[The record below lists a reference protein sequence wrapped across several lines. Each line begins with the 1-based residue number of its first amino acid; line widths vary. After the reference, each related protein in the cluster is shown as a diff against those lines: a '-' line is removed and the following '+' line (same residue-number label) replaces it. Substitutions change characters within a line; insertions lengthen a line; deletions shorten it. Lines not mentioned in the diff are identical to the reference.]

1 MINYKTRRMKVENT
15 HDNCDNMAYLYGM
28 EVNAAPD
35 PMSYL
40 TPKRK
45 MMAEPMLPYT
55 EDEPLMASAANVP
68 TTDPQLA
75 DLSAMPFNAGGKLY
89 YTMDGKDYVASASI
103 IKKNLLLTAAH
114 CIQNKIT
121 GNLSENYLFECC
133 HGPETYAEH
142 LTFKTVTLKEQ
153 WYTEKKSK
161 WDYSIVILNQDSTVE
176 TPLQFSTVGLA
187 DKTVTAFGYPTNYY
201 DGESMVYIEGTPVRG
216 DDFTWLIPGRKMCK
230 GASGGAWV
238 LQDGLTAVGVNA
250 FISSP
255 AAASYLGSPMFDENF
270 EKLYEY
276 VLTLLGEE

>member
-1 MINYKTRRMKVENT
+1 MEKS
-15 HDNCDNMAYLYGM
+15 HDCDNMAFLYGM
-28 EVNAAPD
+28 EPYTAPD
-35 PMSYL
+35 PMSYW
-40 TPKRK
+40 TPERK
-45 MMAEPMLPYT
+45 MMAELVLPYT
-55 EDEPLMASAANVP
+55 EDEPMMAPAANAL
-68 TTDPQLA
+68 TTDPQPA
-75 DLSAMPFNAGGKLY
+75 DLTAMPFNAGGKLY
-89 YTMDGKDYVASASI
+89 YTMDGTDYVASASI
-103 IKKNLLLTAAH
+103 FKKKNLLLTAAH

-121 GNLSENYLFECC
+121 GNFGENYLFERC
-133 HGPETYAEH
+133 HGPETYAEQ
-142 LTFKTVTLKEQ
+142 LTFKTVALKEQ

-161 WDYSIVILNQDSTVE
+161 WDYSIVILNQNSTVE

-216 DDFTWLIPGRKMCK
+216 ADSTWMIPGCKMRK

>member
-1 MINYKTRRMKVENT
+1 MEKS
-15 HDNCDNMAYLYGM
+15 HDCDNMAFLYGM
-28 EVNAAPD
+28 EPYTAPD
-35 PMSYL
+35 PMSYW
-40 TPKRK
+40 TPERK
-45 MMAEPMLPYT
+45 MMAELVLPYT
-55 EDEPLMASAANVP
+55 EDEPMMAPAANAL
-68 TTDPQLA
+68 TTDPQPA
-75 DLSAMPFNAGGKLY
+75 DLTAMPFNAGGKLY
-89 YTMDGKDYVASASI
+89 YTMDGTDYVASASI
-103 IKKNLLLTAAH
+103 FKKKNLLLTAAH

-121 GNLSENYLFECC
+121 GNLGENYLFERC
-133 HGPETYAEH
+133 HGPETYAEQ
-142 LTFKTVTLKEQ
+142 LTFKTVALKEQ

-161 WDYSIVILNQDSTVE
+161 WDYSIVVLNQNSTVE

-216 DDFTWLIPGRKMCK
+216 ADSTWMIPGCKMRK